1 MSKWLLLVSL
11 MLTTGCFARIPSISE
26 VRVLYQKAA
35 VQEQVC
41 RELLQLLQPYTA
53 VTHPMLAGYKA
64 SATMMMANYVLNP
77 LTKLSYFT
85 KGKKLLEQTIEI
97 VPANAEL
104 RFLRFAIQTN
114 IPSFLGYKS
123 NIGEDKIFLLKS
135 VALMADAQLRQLIV
149 PYLTDSDFITQEE
162 KRKLLPY

>member
-1 MSKWLLLVSL
+1 MSKWLLLLSL

-26 VRVLYQKAA
+26 VRGLYQKAA
-35 VQEQVC
+35 VQEVAC

-53 VTHPMLAGYKA
+53 ATHPMLAGYKA

-77 LTKLSYFT
+77 FTKLSYFS
-85 KGKKLLEQTIEI
+85 KGKKLLEQAIEI

-123 NIGEDKIFLLKS
+123 NIGEDKSFLLKS